1 MKFVK
6 RLSTLLLA
14 LSLGAAVALPAYAH
28 EVPDPSRTGSIRFSM
43 LYDGSAVGGGSLTLH
58 RVGDVAEED
67 GNYTFTL
74 TEAYAASGADLTD
87 LTDTALA
94 AGLADYT
101 TANGIAGE
109 EVTIGSDGTAAAD
122 GLTLG
127 LYLVMQDQPAEGYE
141 PIAPFLVSVPMWDET
156 AGAYL
161 YTVDAA
167 PKLGGLTKTPP
178 AATAAP
184 AKPDAGDPD
193 TVTTTAAATTLPQTG
208 QLNWPVPVLTLAG
221 LLLMLAGW
229 YLRARAKEAG
239 AR

>member
-58 RVGDVAEED
+58 WVGDVAEED

-109 EVTIGSDGTAAAD
+109 EVTIGSDRTAAAD
-122 GLTLG
+122 GLALG

-184 AKPDAGDPD
+184 AKPDADGDGFGIC
-193 TVTTTAAATTLPQTG
+193 TVCPPPRGAFCFTPHKKIAP
-208 QLNWPVPVLTLAG
+208 PVRQGRGSVVHY
-221 LLLMLAGW
+221 W
-229 YLRARAKEAG
+229 WRCEACQS
-239 AR
+239 

>member
-28 EVPDPSRTGSIRFSM
+28 EVPDPARTGSIRFSM

-193 TVTTTAAATTLPQTG
+193 TVTTTAAATLPQTG

>member
-122 GLTLG
+122 GLALG

-193 TVTTTAAATTLPQTG
+193 TVTTIAAATLPQTG

>member
-109 EVTIGSDGTAAAD
+109 GVTIGSDGTAAAD
-122 GLTLG
+122 GLALG

-193 TVTTTAAATTLPQTG
+193 TVTTTATATLPQTG

>member
-101 TANGIAGE
+101 TANGISGE
-109 EVTIGSDGTAAAD
+109 GVTIGSDGTADAD
-122 GLTLG
+122 GLALG

-193 TVTTTAAATTLPQTG
+193 TVTTIAAATLPQTG

-229 YLRARAKEAG
+229 YLRARAKETG

>member
-109 EVTIGSDGTAAAD
+109 EVSIGSDGTAAAD
-122 GLTLG
+122 GLALG

-193 TVTTTAAATTLPQTG
+193 TVTTPAAATLPQTG

-229 YLRARAKEAG
+229 YLRARTKEAG

>member
-122 GLTLG
+122 GLALG

-193 TVTTTAAATTLPQTG
+193 TVTTATAATLPQTG

>member
-74 TEAYAASGADLTD
+74 TEAYAASGAGLTD

-122 GLTLG
+122 GLALG

-193 TVTTTAAATTLPQTG
+193 TVTTTATAATLPQTG

>member
-122 GLTLG
+122 GLALG

-193 TVTTTAAATTLPQTG
+193 TVTTTAATLPQTG

>member
-43 LYDGSAVGGGSLTLH
+43 LYDGSTVGGGSLTLH

-109 EVTIGSDGTAAAD
+109 EVTIGSDGTAAD
-122 GLTLG
+122 GLALG

-193 TVTTTAAATTLPQTG
+193 TVTTPAAATLPQTG

-221 LLLMLAGW
+221 LLLMLAVW
-229 YLRARAKEAG
+229 YLRARTKEAG

>member
-109 EVTIGSDGTAAAD
+109 GVTIGSDGTAAAD
-122 GLTLG
+122 GLALG

-178 AATAAP
+178 AATPAP

-193 TVTTTAAATTLPQTG
+193 TVTTTAAATLPQTG

>member
-122 GLTLG
+122 GLALG

-193 TVTTTAAATTLPQTG
+193 TVTTTATAATLPQTG

>member
-109 EVTIGSDGTAAAD
+109 EVSIGSDGTAAAD
-122 GLTLG
+122 GLALG

-193 TVTTTAAATTLPQTG
+193 TVTTATAAATLPQTG
-208 QLNWPVPVLTLAG
+208 QLNWPVPVLTLVG

>member
-14 LSLGAAVALPAYAH
+14 LILGAAVALPAYAH

-122 GLTLG
+122 GLALG

-193 TVTTTAAATTLPQTG
+193 TVTTATAAATLPQTG

>member
-43 LYDGSAVGGGSLTLH
+43 LYDGSAVGGGSLTLR

-122 GLTLG
+122 GLALG

-193 TVTTTAAATTLPQTG
+193 TVTTTATAATLPQTG

>member
-101 TANGIAGE
+101 TANGISGE
-109 EVTIGSDGTAAAD
+109 GVTIGSDGTADAD
-122 GLTLG
+122 GLALG

-193 TVTTTAAATTLPQTG
+193 TVTTTATAATLPQTG

>member
-109 EVTIGSDGTAAAD
+109 GVTIGSDGTAAAD
-122 GLTLG
+122 GLALG

-178 AATAAP
+178 ASTAAP

-193 TVTTTAAATTLPQTG
+193 TVTTATAAATLPQTG

>member
-14 LSLGAAVALPAYAH
+14 LILGAAVALPAYAH

-122 GLTLG
+122 GLALG

-193 TVTTTAAATTLPQTG
+193 TVTTATAAATLPQTG
-208 QLNWPVPVLTLAG
+208 QLNWPVPVLTLVG

>member
-122 GLTLG
+122 GLALG

-193 TVTTTAAATTLPQTG
+193 TVTTATAAATLPQTG
-208 QLNWPVPVLTLAG
+208 QLNWPVPVLTLVG

>member
-122 GLTLG
+122 GLALG

-193 TVTTTAAATTLPQTG
+193 TVTAAATLPQTG

-229 YLRARAKEAG
+229 YLRARAKETA

>member
-94 AGLADYT
+94 ADLADYT

-122 GLTLG
+122 GLALG

-141 PIAPFLVSVPMWDET
+141 AIAPFLVSVPMWDET

-167 PKLGGLTKTPP
+167 PKLGGLTKTPL

-184 AKPDAGDPD
+184 AKPSAGGDGFGIC
-193 TVTTTAAATTLPQTG
+193 TVCPRPG
-208 QLNWPVPVLTLAG
+208 GFCFPPPHKKIPPPVRQGRGSVVHY
-221 LLLMLAGW
+221 W
-229 YLRARAKEAG
+229 WRCEACQS
-239 AR
+239 

>member
-122 GLTLG
+122 GLALG

-193 TVTTTAAATTLPQTG
+193 TVTTIAAATLPQTG

-229 YLRARAKEAG
+229 YLRTRAKEAG

>member
-109 EVTIGSDGTAAAD
+109 GVTIGSDGTAAAD
-122 GLTLG
+122 GLALG

-193 TVTTTAAATTLPQTG
+193 TVTTTATAATLPQTG

-229 YLRARAKEAG
+229 YLRARAKETG

>member
-1 MKFVK
+1 
-6 RLSTLLLA
+6 
-14 LSLGAAVALPAYAH
+14 
-28 EVPDPSRTGSIRFSM
+28 
-43 LYDGSAVGGGSLTLH
+43 
-58 RVGDVAEED
+58 
-67 GNYTFTL
+67 
-74 TEAYAASGADLTD
+74 
-87 LTDTALA
+87 
-94 AGLADYT
+94 
-101 TANGIAGE
+101 
-109 EVTIGSDGTAAAD
+109 
-122 GLTLG
+122 
-127 LYLVMQDQPAEGYE
+127 MQDQPAEGYE

-193 TVTTTAAATTLPQTG
+193 TVTTTAAATLPQTG

>member
-28 EVPDPSRTGSIRFSM
+28 EVPDPSCTGSIRFSM

-122 GLTLG
+122 GLALG

-193 TVTTTAAATTLPQTG
+193 TVTTPAAATLPQTG

-229 YLRARAKEAG
+229 YLRARTKEAG

>member
-122 GLTLG
+122 GLALG

-193 TVTTTAAATTLPQTG
+193 TVTTAVTATLPQTG

>member
-6 RLSTLLLA
+6 RLSTLLLV

-109 EVTIGSDGTAAAD
+109 EVTIGSDGTADAD
-122 GLTLG
+122 GLALG

-193 TVTTTAAATTLPQTG
+193 TVTTTAAAATLPQTG

>member
-109 EVTIGSDGTAAAD
+109 GVTIGSDGTAAAD
-122 GLTLG
+122 GLALG

-193 TVTTTAAATTLPQTG
+193 TVTIAATTATLPQTG

-221 LLLMLAGW
+221 LMLMLAGW

>member
-122 GLTLG
+122 GLALG

-193 TVTTTAAATTLPQTG
+193 TVTTATAAATLPQTG

>member
-109 EVTIGSDGTAAAD
+109 EVSIGSDGTAAAD
-122 GLTLG
+122 GLALG

-193 TVTTTAAATTLPQTG
+193 TVTTTATAATLPQTG